1 MVTDLNVRTVGMYLL
16 GLIIIAGCFY
26 LIASAPADREPIQEW
41 ATITLIVGYLIRDAG
56 GAAGTRAAERITA
69 ANAEAQPTVTT
80 TSGTPPAQT
89 TTTIQGGEAPTL
101 NTRGS
106 DLTGPTGG
114 IG

>member
-1 MVTDLNVRTVGMYLL
+1 MVTDLNIRTVGMYAL

-26 LIASAPADREPIQEW
+26 LIAAAPADREPIQEW

-69 ANAEAQPTVTT
+69 SNAAAQPTTT
-80 TSGTPPAQT
+80 MTTQGDPPT
-89 TTTIQGGEAPTL
+89 TTTVQPSLTAPNDST
-101 NTRGS
+101 S
-106 DLTGPTGG
+106 LTGPTGG